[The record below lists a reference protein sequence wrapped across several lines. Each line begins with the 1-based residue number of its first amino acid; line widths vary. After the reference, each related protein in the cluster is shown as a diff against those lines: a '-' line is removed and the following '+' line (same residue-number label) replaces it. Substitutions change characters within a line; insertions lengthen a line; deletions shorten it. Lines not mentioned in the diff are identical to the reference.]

1 MTMTALHLVYFHCHS
16 VNTDPCRGCI
26 TPKVIENLINSL
38 EGRDLDGDLDI
49 IDGYE
54 DLPEEW
60 KGKVRTM
67 LKEGHVPDEDWKGV
81 SDTIYTEAQSLALNT
96 NSGRRAK
103 PTRQERLP
111 QEGYISQEKGQ
122 K

>member
-1 MTMTALHLVYFHCHS
+1 
-16 VNTDPCRGCI
+16 VNTDPLCRGCI
-26 TPKVIENLINSL
+26 TPKVIENLINTL

-60 KGKVRTM
+60 KEKVRTM

-81 SDTIYTEAQSLALNT
+81 GDPIHAEAQLRAL
-96 NSGRRAK
+96 K
-103 PTRQERLP
+103 
-111 QEGYISQEKGQ
+111 Y
-122 K
+122 